1 MQLATLE
8 FNTTHLVG
16 ASTSMMLSPGQHRV
30 VAVNGTSAY
39 GVLNNGVETVTLNL
53 PNGSPTHEASWSST
67 IQGFA
72 LEASASSSL
81 WTYAAFPTPET
92 ANPASID
99 ASPRQISDIQMT
111 ELLTNAT
118 TNRMTPM
125 TIC

>member
-1 MQLATLE
+1 MQLGNSALE

-72 LEASASSSL
+72 LEASRHPQASGPMRLSQHPKL
-81 WTYAAFPTPET
+81 QILQALMPHRVK
-92 ANPASID
+92 
-99 ASPRQISDIQMT
+99 SPIFR
-111 ELLTNAT
+111 
-118 TNRMTPM
+118 
-125 TIC
+125 